1 MTRMKE
7 NILLVGILASFII
20 IPFLP
25 WQILMLTDLILVR
38 ILLLSIF
45 LFAISISPQVGILSL
60 ASIAFLFIE
69 RNRNKVKYIQGVMQN
84 NVSNSEAVNSINT
97 PETAPIQPEF
107 NKPMESNIS
116 FSPNNETGDN
126 TFDPVDKTIDQKQVL
141 ETESANGS
149 RFVIK
154 QSFDWVK
161 TDLIQG

>member
-38 ILLLSIF
+38 ILLLAIF

-60 ASIAFLFIE
+60 VSIAFLFIE

-84 NVSNSEAVNSINT
+84 NASNSEAVNSINT

-107 NKPMESNIS
+107 NKAMESNIS

>member
-1 MTRMKE
+1 
-7 NILLVGILASFII
+7 
-20 IPFLP
+20 
-25 WQILMLTDLILVR
+25 
-38 ILLLSIF
+38 
-45 LFAISISPQVGILSL
+45 
-60 ASIAFLFIE
+60 
-69 RNRNKVKYIQGVMQN
+69 MQN